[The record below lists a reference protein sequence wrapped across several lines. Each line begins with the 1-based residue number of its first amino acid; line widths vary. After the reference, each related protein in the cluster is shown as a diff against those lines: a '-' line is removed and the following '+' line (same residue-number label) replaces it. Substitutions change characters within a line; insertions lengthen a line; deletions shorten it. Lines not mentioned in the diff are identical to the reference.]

1 MANAFTPYWIVEDY
15 IPSFNISFTF
25 SLTSRPWNNDMSQ
38 LSSLITEI
46 SQVGQAR
53 REAVL
58 LAKKSG
64 FNESYVGKIA
74 LIATELG
81 TNLVKHATSGQLLM
95 RVSEPH
101 EGNHFE
107 FLSLD
112 RGPGMAEVSKCLA

>member
-1 MANAFTPYWIVEDY
+1 M
-15 IPSFNISFTF
+15 
-25 SLTSRPWNNDMSQ
+25 RQ
-38 LSSLITEI
+38 LSSSITEM

-95 RVSEPH
+95 RVSDYD
-101 EGNHFE
+101 EGNYFE

-112 RGPGMAEVSKCLA
+112 RGPGMAEVSKCLTDGYSTAGSPGTGLGAIARMADQFDIYSR